1 MIALLKCQC
10 LREKE
15 RLTSPKMTLL
25 KEVLIYKI
33 SKIHLDRMFTAAE
46 MKTKDFITENKNN
59 VLKIIT

>member
-1 MIALLKCQC
+1 MIALLKCLC

-33 SKIHLDRMFTAAE
+33 SKIHLDRIFTATD